1 MVGFIL
7 QKLDMH
13 GFGIVQNWGSGNRLH
28 AWYWNFAD
36 GARRDLR
43 SLSARALHSNLV
55 TVVARAVAAAAWTT
69 EGAWQW
75 PRLRISMDLLGNCVI
90 QLVALGTDWGGL
102 EEKAAFR
109 RTA

>member
-1 MVGFIL
+1 MLKKWACVASGIL
-7 QKLDMH
+7 QKW
-13 GFGIVQNWGSGNRLH
+13 GIGTRLH

-43 SLSARALHSNLV
+43 SLSARPMDSNLV

-69 EGAWQW
+69 QGAWQW
-75 PRLRISMDLLGNCVI
+75 PRLRISRDLLANCVL
-90 QLVALGTDWGGL
+90 QLAALGTEWGGL